1 MQPIGIVNA
10 MVIEINMAL
19 NWKNAI
25 LLNRFYRVEKAA
37 CYLDY
42 RGAKNFEGQLSYW
55 LLVLYCFGTFLY
67 HWDRAIFYKYM
78 TIEKWWTCN

>member
-1 MQPIGIVNA
+1 

-55 LLVLYCFGTFLY
+55 LLVLYCFGTLFVPLGQSNILQIHDY
-67 HWDRAIFYKYM
+67 
-78 TIEKWWTCN
+78 